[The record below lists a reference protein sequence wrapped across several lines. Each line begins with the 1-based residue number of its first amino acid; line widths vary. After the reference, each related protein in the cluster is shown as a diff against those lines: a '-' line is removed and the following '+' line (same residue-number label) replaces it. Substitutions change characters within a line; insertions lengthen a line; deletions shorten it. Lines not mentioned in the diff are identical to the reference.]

1 MEPTAFLRLGVPE
14 ETARNVGAAKGLDG
28 LAVSEGEHAFVR
40 RRDLDGDVERLG
52 KRERNH
58 VFCRS
63 GVRASQ
69 GFFAVE

>member
-1 MEPTAFLRLGVPE
+1 
-14 ETARNVGAAKGLDG
+14 
-28 LAVSEGEHAFVR
+28 
-40 RRDLDGDVERLG
+40 LG